1 MPPGQPGASAL
12 ASGFAPRFAAYF
24 LHHKLSRSVQLV
36 DGITDTNLDINY
48 KLQYKYLDLKYTA
61 AMKLGEKIRYLRE
74 VEGSLRGLGRPITQ
88 LELVRAIRAELGP
101 GKTISQSYLS
111 QIESGARPHMTQ
123 SSRAL
128 LAKFF
133 KVHPGFLVDDPE
145 GYHTE
150 LTSDLRTTEGQLD
163 VWLLQGSERF
173 ASDPEVSHVLI
184 KAAREKDTRHCLLL
198 LGAILD
204 TPGLA
209 DRLLEALRPDVAL
222 AGGNH
227 RRASSAEGSRIR

>member
-1 MPPGQPGASAL
+1 M
-12 ASGFAPRFAAYF
+12 
-24 LHHKLSRSVQLV
+24 
-36 DGITDTNLDINY
+36 N
-48 KLQYKYLDLKYTA
+48 
-61 AMKLGEKIRYLRE
+61 LGEKIRYLRE
-74 VEGSLRGLGRPITQ
+74 VEGSLRGLERPMTQ
-88 LELVRAIRAELGP
+88 QEIVKAVRQELN
-101 GKTISQSYLS
+101 KSISQSYLS

-173 ASDPEVSHVLI
+173 VSDPEISDVLI
-184 KAAREKDTRHCLLL
+184 KAAREKDTRRCLIL

-204 TPGLA
+204 TPELA
-209 DRLLEALRPDVAL
+209 ERLLEALRPEFAGTASLVPKSQGRESRREELKRADHDRGTRNRVASL
-222 AGGNH
+222 EGG
-227 RRASSAEGSRIR
+227 RVR